1 MFKSIVEILK
11 LAFECAKN
19 MCSIILS
26 LITIV
31 FTLLKALRHY
41 CSALYNRY
49 QHEKEKEMLVQEMEL
64 IERKK
69 QLDEKLNIK

>member
-1 MFKSIVEILK
+1 
-11 LAFECAKN
+11 

-49 QHEKEKEMLVQEMEL
+49 QHEKEIEMLVQEMEL

-69 QLDEKLNIK
+69 

>member
-1 MFKSIVEILK
+1 MFKSIVDILK
-11 LAFECAKN
+11 LAFECSKSIA
-19 MCSIILS
+19 SIIWC

-49 QHEKEKEMLVQEMEL
+49 QHEKEIEMLNQKMEL